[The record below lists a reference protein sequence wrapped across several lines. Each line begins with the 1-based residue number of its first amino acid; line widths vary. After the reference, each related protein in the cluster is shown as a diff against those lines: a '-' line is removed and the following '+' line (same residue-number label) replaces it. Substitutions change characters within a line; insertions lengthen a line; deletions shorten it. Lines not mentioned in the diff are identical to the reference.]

1 LPYVILEAAAAGV
14 PIVSTRVGGIPEI
27 FGAQS
32 DRLIAPDDI
41 DALINAITTA
51 LDDPATMTCVAQQIK
66 ARVRAE
72 FSLPAM
78 VDGGLAAYREA
89 IALRKLAQF
98 A

>member
-1 LPYVILEAAAAGV
+1 VLAN
-14 PIVSTRVGGIPEI
+14 
-27 FGAQS
+27 
-32 DRLIAPDDI
+32 IAH
-41 DALINAITTA
+41 A
-51 LDDPATMTCVAQQIK
+51 VK
-66 ARVRAE
+66 ARVQAE